1 MSEKFIIIDLGAKI
15 QTIAD
20 CVKLKPAQS
29 YAKTI
34 TQGIEYNG
42 NAGVSL
48 VITNYCSQLFNVP
61 SIEWFTDID
70 DGGNFRAYTDAFT
83 ILASQEISVPLKFEG
98 TYLSDTLSHIYN
110 LNLNGHTS
118 TFNLTIEVPFV
129 NHPPIVSN
137 FSKLLENRAEYTFTL
152 ADFSSNFTDSDGDS
166 LDLVNIIGDV
176 SNFKLNG
183 VAYVSGGDIT
193 VYNLN
198 NGQLKYI
205 SPSVNSASQKT
216 VSYTAND
223 THGAKSNVATITM
236 NSKAFCTA
244 PTLTSVDRINN
255 NTVTFIWNNNGVE
268 YGSGAT
274 ISLEVSTDGG
284 TTYTSLVNVSPS
296 ASPYTISSGV
306 INSIANGGAV
316 KFRVTSN
323 GSPCNTQNSNVITQ
337 TWLHASNPPTAIVSQ
352 DSEGTNTDNINN
364 SSNKCYLYAT
374 NFQVYDGAVITYASW
389 QIRNITT
396 DSGWIDLETAIE
408 GSGESFVTNNM
419 DFGFRVKLVDSNG
432 LEGYSNVLSK
442 YYTLEL
448 NSFEVDF
455 YNDGTSA
462 CSATS
467 GNGLQGFTTITPIE
481 GDVCYNFDSTPH
493 TGSFSYIKIFNYGN
507 VTGNNV
513 VFAINGST
521 GVLGAINEC

>member
-1 MSEKFIIIDLGAKI
+1 MSEKFIIIDVGAKI

-34 TQGIEYNG
+34 TQGIDYNG

-48 VITNYCSQLFNVP
+48 VITNYCTQPFNMP
-61 SIEWFTDID
+61 SIEWFTDTE

-83 ILASQEISVPLKFEG
+83 ILASQEISVPLKFKG

-152 ADFSSNFTDSDGDS
+152 ADFSSNFTDSDSDS

-183 VAYVSGGDIT
+183 VSYVSGGDIT

-198 NGQLKYI
+198 NGHLKYT

-223 THGAKSNVATITM
+223 IHGAKSNVATITM

-244 PTLTSVDRINN
+244 PTLTSVDKINN

-306 INSIANGGAV
+306 INSIANGSAV

-337 TWLHASNPPTAIVSQ
+337 TW
-352 DSEGTNTDNINN
+352 
-364 SSNKCYLYAT
+364 NKDT
-374 NFQVYDGAVITYASW
+374 
-389 QIRNITT
+389 
-396 DSGWIDLETAIE
+396 
-408 GSGESFVTNNM
+408 
-419 DFGFRVKLVDSNG
+419 
-432 LEGYSNVLSK
+432 
-442 YYTLEL
+442 
-448 NSFEVDF
+448 EV
-455 YNDGTSA
+455 
-462 CSATS
+462 
-467 GNGLQGFTTITPIE
+467 
-481 GDVCYNFDSTPH
+481 
-493 TGSFSYIKIFNYGN
+493 SFSISS
-507 VTGNNV
+507 VE
-513 VFAINGST
+513 NGST
-521 GVLGAINEC
+521 CYTLNILYGNFTGKIKLMGSIVDTAKNPIVTFSSLFTDKSFRIPTNTKNYVRIEDITINEGSYNGCILTEGIPVNVGEPVGVNGSLQLLDINGNLLTPDIYIESYFDLE

>member
-1 MSEKFIIIDLGAKI
+1 MSEKFIIIDVGAKI

-48 VITNYCSQLFNVP
+48 VITNYCTQPFNVP
-61 SIEWFTDID
+61 SIEWFTDTE

-83 ILASQEISVPLKFEG
+83 ILASQEISVPLKFKG

-129 NHPPIVSN
+129 NHPPIVQN
-137 FSKLLENRAEYTFTL
+137 FDKLLENRAEYTFTL
-152 ADFSSNFTDSDGDS
+152 ADFSSYFTDSDSDS

-183 VAYVSGGDIT
+183 VSYVSGGNIT

-198 NGQLKYI
+198 NGHLKYV

-223 THGAKSNVATITM
+223 IHGAKSNVATITM
-236 NSKAFCTA
+236 NSKSFCTA

-274 ISLEVSTDGG
+274 ISLEVSTNGG
-284 TTYTSLVNVSPS
+284 ANYTSIMNVSPS

-306 INSIANGGAV
+306 INSIANGSAV

-337 TWLHASNPPTAIVSQ
+337 TWTKLSEIYLIEISRTPTSVTFDLEVLYDTFNGKYQLEFSTGA
-352 DSEGTNTDNINN
+352 DGTN
-364 SSNKCYLYAT
+364 L
-374 NFQVYDGAVITYASW
+374 
-389 QIRNITT
+389 
-396 DSGWIDLETAIE
+396 
-408 GSGESFVTNNM
+408 
-419 DFGFRVKLVDSNG
+419 
-432 LEGYSNVLSK
+432 
-442 YYTLEL
+442 
-448 NSFEVDF
+448 
-455 YNDGTSA
+455 
-462 CSATS
+462 
-467 GNGLQGFTTITPIE
+467 
-481 GDVCYNFDSTPH
+481 
-493 TGSFSYIKIFNYGN
+493 
-507 VTGNNV
+507 
-513 VFAINGST
+513 
-521 GVLGAINEC
+521 LGAITDSITVASYPSRLKTEVLSLPIGVHTLTLEVLENNPLRSSAVFRLLTSVDEFIDRITVIFYDTYPE

>member
-1 MSEKFIIIDLGAKI
+1 MSEKFIIIDVGAKI

-48 VITNYCSQLFNVP
+48 VITNYCTQPFNVP
-61 SIEWFTDID
+61 SIEWFTDTE

-83 ILASQEISVPLKFEG
+83 ILASQEISVPLKFKG

-129 NHPPIVSN
+129 NHPPIVQN
-137 FSKLLENRAEYTFTL
+137 FDKLLENRAEYTFTL
-152 ADFSSNFTDSDGDS
+152 ADFSSNFTDSDSDS

-183 VAYVSGGDIT
+183 VSYVSGGDIT

-198 NGQLKYI
+198 NGHLKYV

-223 THGAKSNVATITM
+223 IHGAKSNVATITM

-244 PTLTSVDRINN
+244 PTLTSVDRVNN

-284 TTYTSLVNVSPS
+284 TNYTSIMNVSPS

-306 INSIANGGAV
+306 INSIANGSAV

-337 TWLHASNPPTAIVSQ
+337 TWTKLSEIYLTEVSRSSTSVTFDLQVLYDIFNGKYQLAFSVGSDGCSLVGDINDTMNISTDPT
-352 DSEGTNTDNINN
+352 
-364 SSNKCYLYAT
+364 
-374 NFQVYDGAVITYASW
+374 
-389 QIRNITT
+389 
-396 DSGWIDLETAIE
+396 
-408 GSGESFVTNNM
+408 
-419 DFGFRVKLVDSNG
+419 RVKIETLSLPIGTHSVT
-432 LEGYSNVLSK
+432 LNVS
-442 YYTLEL
+442 
-448 NSFEVDF
+448 V
-455 YNDGTSA
+455 NDVND
-462 CSATS
+462 SATAF
-467 GNGLQGFTTITPIE
+467 GLLTASEEIIEQISVIYSEITPE
-481 GDVCYNFDSTPH
+481 
-493 TGSFSYIKIFNYGN
+493 
-507 VTGNNV
+507 
-513 VFAINGST
+513 
-521 GVLGAINEC
+521 

>member
-1 MSEKFIIIDLGAKI
+1 MSEKFIIIDVGAKI

-20 CVKLKPAQS
+20 CIKLKPAETYS
-29 YAKTI
+29 KTI
-34 TQGIEYNG
+34 TQGVDYNG
-42 NAGVSL
+42 NSGVSL
-48 VITNYCSQLFNVP
+48 IIHNYCTQPFNMP
-61 SIEWFTDID
+61 SIEWFTDTEN
-70 DGGNFRAYTDAFT
+70 GGNFRAYTDAFT

-110 LNLNGHTS
+110 LNLNGNTA
-118 TFNLTIEVPFV
+118 TFTLTIQVPFV
-129 NHPPIVSN
+129 NHPPVVSN

-152 ADFSSNFTDSDGDS
+152 ADFSSNFTDADGDS

-198 NGQLKYI
+198 NGHLKYT
-205 SPSVNSASQKT
+205 SPSVNSASQKV
-216 VSYTAND
+216 VSYTAKD
-223 THGAKSNVATITM
+223 THGATSNVATITID
-236 NSKAFCTA
+236 SKAFCIA
-244 PTLTSVDRINN
+244 PTLTSVDRVNN
-255 NTVTFIWNNNGVE
+255 STVTFIWNNNGVE

-306 INSIANGGAV
+306 INSIANGSAV

-337 TWLHASNPPTAIVSQ
+337 TWLHASNPPTAIISQ
-352 DSEGTNTDNINN
+352 DLEGTNINSIHN
-364 SSNKCYLYAT
+364 SSNNCYLYAT
-374 NFQVYDGAVITYASW
+374 NFQAYNGAIITSASW

-408 GSGESFVTNNM
+408 GSGQAFVTDNM
-419 DFGFRVKLVDSNG
+419 DFEFRVQLIDSNG
-432 LEGYSNVLSK
+432 LTGYSNELSK
-442 YYTLEL
+442 YYTLDL
-448 NSFEVDF
+448 HTFIVDF
-455 YNDGTSA
+455 YNDVTLTCDS
-462 CSATS
+462 TS
-467 GNGLQGFTTITPIE
+467 GSGKQVFTTITPIE
-481 GDVCYNFDSTPH
+481 GDICYNYDGTPH

-507 VTGNNV
+507 VTGDNRI
-513 VFAINGST
+513 FIINGST
-521 GVLGAINEC
+521 GVLGTEQLC

>member
-1 MSEKFIIIDLGAKI
+1 MSEKFIIIDVGAKI

-48 VITNYCSQLFNVP
+48 VITNYCTQPFNVP
-61 SIEWFTDID
+61 SIEWFTDTE

-83 ILASQEISVPLKFEG
+83 ILASQEISVPLKFKG

-110 LNLNGHTS
+110 LNLNGNTS
-118 TFNLTIEVPFV
+118 TFNLTINVPFV
-129 NHPPIVSN
+129 NHPPIVKN
-137 FSKLLENRAEYTFTL
+137 FDKLLENRAEYTFTL
-152 ADFSSNFTDSDGDS
+152 ADFSSNFTDADSDS

-183 VAYVSGGDIT
+183 VSYVSGGDIT

-198 NGQLKYI
+198 NGHLKYT

-223 THGAKSNVATITM
+223 IHGAKSNVATITM

-244 PTLTSVDRINN
+244 PTLTSVDKINN

-268 YGSGAT
+268 YGSSAT

-284 TTYTSLVNVSPS
+284 TNYTSIMNVSPS
-296 ASPYTISSGV
+296 ASPHTISSGV
-306 INSIANGGAV
+306 INSIANGSAV

-323 GSPCNTQNSNVITQ
+323 GSPCNTQNSNVITL
-337 TWLHASNPPTAIVSQ
+337 TWTKLSEIFVSDIVSAN
-352 DSEGTNTDNINN
+352 GYVTYKLNVLFAPFVGYLN
-364 SSNKCYLYAT
+364 SSVTKYDNTKIATLSGDYESGNTAFPSFPINQHHFNSNEVSIPVGVHDLSLSLSGAPIYAGS
-374 NFQVYDGAVITYASW
+374 FECQGAIGFS
-389 QIRNITT
+389 TT
-396 DSGWIDLETAIE
+396 DD
-408 GSGESFVTNNM
+408 
-419 DFGFRVKLVDSNG
+419 
-432 LEGYSNVLSK
+432 
-442 YYTLEL
+442 YYTNLERTYVGVIY
-448 NSFEVDF
+448 SEV
-455 YNDGTSA
+455 
-462 CSATS
+462 
-467 GNGLQGFTTITPIE
+467 
-481 GDVCYNFDSTPH
+481 V
-493 TGSFSYIKIFNYGN
+493 
-507 VTGNNV
+507 
-513 VFAINGST
+513 
-521 GVLGAINEC
+521 